1 MHLIWKS
8 LKQKKSYSTSLSISE
23 SSHGKIRYIDSAC
36 VAKCKFHFM
45 NLTRKSVYKNKNR
58 TSDSYLKVKMFGH
71 LCIKDSDVSS
81 EFPKSQLE
89 TEVKQNVSHGLTIIL
104 TTNMSSF

>member
-1 MHLIWKS
+1 
-8 LKQKKSYSTSLSISE
+8 
-23 SSHGKIRYIDSAC
+23 
-36 VAKCKFHFM
+36 
-45 NLTRKSVYKNKNR
+45 
-58 TSDSYLKVKMFGH
+58 MFGH

-89 TEVKQNVSHGLTIIL
+89 TEVKQNDFQCNHKGKHGLTIIL

>member
-1 MHLIWKS
+1 
-8 LKQKKSYSTSLSISE
+8 
-23 SSHGKIRYIDSAC
+23 
-36 VAKCKFHFM
+36 
-45 NLTRKSVYKNKNR
+45 
-58 TSDSYLKVKMFGH
+58 MFGH